1 MINRFRIHNEF
12 LDVRIHRKGAELC
25 SVKNTDQFEFIWQSG
40 PVWQRHAPNL
50 FPIVGS
56 LLDHE
61 YSYNSKIIQLT
72 HHGFA
77 RDLDFD
83 ILHQSEHSICFILQQ
98 NQDTYQSYPFNFT
111 LLITYTLNENTL
123 EQAFRVINKD
133 TKMMPVSFGGH
144 PAFNVKAIDEYEIQ
158 FEYNED
164 VQANTLEGPYISD
177 SKVDVIKGN
186 KIPLNYLT
194 FDRDALVFQDL
205 KSDWVKLV
213 HKSSTHAV
221 KVDISDFPYLGIWSK
236 PGAPFVCIEP
246 WQGVADLVS
255 HNKDISEKEG
265 IILLETGKEIIKSF
279 TMEFSS

>member
-83 ILHQSEHSICFILQQ
+83 VLHQSEHSICFILQE
-98 NQDTYQSYPFNFT
+98 NQDTLDSYPFDFT

-265 IILLETGKEIIKSF
+265 IILLEIGKEITKSF

>member
-1 MINRFRIHNEF
+1 MIKRFRIHNEF
-12 LDVRIHRKGAELC
+12 LDVHVNRKGAELS
-25 SVKNTDQFEFIWQSG
+25 SVKNKANKEFIWQAE
-40 PVWQRHAPNL
+40 PIWERHAPNL

-61 YSYNSKIIQLT
+61 YLYDSELFKLT

-83 ILHQSEHSICFILQQ
+83 VLHQSEHSICFILQQ
-98 NQDTYQSYPFNFT
+98 NQHTYESYPFNFT
-111 LLITYTLNENTL
+111 LLITYALNKNSL
-123 EQAFRVINKD
+123 EQTFRVINKD

>member
-1 MINRFRIHNEF
+1 MLDIYSIHNDF
-12 LDVRIHRKGAELC
+12 IDVQIKRKGAELC
-25 SVKNTDQFEFIWQSG
+25 SVKNKSQTEFIWQAG
-40 PVWQRHAPNL
+40 PIWERHAPNL

-61 YSYNSKIIQLT
+61 YLYDSELFKLT

-83 ILHQSEHSICFILQQ
+83 VLHQSEHSICFVLQQ
-98 NQDTYQSYPFNFT
+98 NQHTYESYPFNFT
-111 LLITYTLNENTL
+111 LLITYALNKNSL
-123 EQAFRVINKD
+123 EQTFRVINKD

-144 PAFNVKAIDEYEIQ
+144 PAFNLQAIDEYEIL
-158 FEYNED
+158 FEFNEN
-164 VQANTLEGPYISD
+164 VQANMLAGPYISND
-177 SKVDVIKGN
+177 KFDVIQGN
-186 KIPLNYLT
+186 KIPLDKHT
-194 FDRDALVFQDL
+194 FDEDALVFKNL
-205 KSDWVKLV
+205 RSNWVKLI

-265 IILLETGKEIIKSF
+265 MILLETGKEVTKSF